1 MYNDKTIYHEDD
13 CITKKEYLGLRI
25 DAKLKKALEDLAK
38 DNKRSLSAQVELIL
52 EQSINQ

>member
-1 MYNDKTIYHEDD
+1 MQNNDNDLMEAR
-13 CITKKEYLGLRI
+13 EYLGLRI
-25 DAKLKKALEDLAK
+25 DAKLKKSLEELAK